1 MKKVLA
7 LILAAVMILAV
18 ASCGPK
24 KPVETTGGNDTTPA
38 VTTPEATTPEETTGE
53 EKPETPAISDA
64 LDLLNKVWATWDEE
78 MMFPVMGGDLFSE
91 DHMVSDAP
99 GKYHLDNE
107 QIAAALD
114 STFGVPQDSAS
125 LIVDAASMIHMM
137 NANTFTCGAFRLKS
151 ASDVASFA
159 AALKE
164 NVVVREWMCGFP
176 DTLVVISVGDYVV
189 SAFGNGE
196 LIEAFKTKT
205 LAAID
210 GAKLLYEESLAF

>member
-7 LILAAVMILAV
+7 LILAAMMILAA

-24 KPVETTGGNDTTPA
+24 KPEETTGGDVTTPDA
-38 VTTPEATTPEETTGE
+38 TTPEATTPEETTTAG
-53 EKPETPAISDA
+53 KPETPAVNDA

-78 MMFPVMGGDLFSE
+78 MMFPAMGGDIFSE
-91 DHMVSDAP
+91 EHMVSDAP
-99 GKYHLDNE
+99 GKYYLDNE
-107 QIAAALD
+107 QVAAD
-114 STFGVPQDSAS
+114 MDNRFGVPEDSAS
-125 LIVDAASMIHMM
+125 LVVDAASLMHMM
-137 NANTFTCGAFRLKS
+137 NANTFTCGSFRLKS

-164 NVVVREWMCGFP
+164 NLVGRNWMCGFP
-176 DTLVVISVGDYVV
+176 DTLVIISVDDYVV
-189 SAFGNGE
+189 SAFGHEE